1 MKNTVIILIFFS
13 LNCIGPNAKQK
24 NERLKNPQI
33 ETIDLNGQLESK
45 TSEHTLS
52 EAIET
57 LDLVPLEMTKSS
69 LISDIKNIIITTKY
83 IFILDNKI
91 GICRFDRTGKY
102 LNKIGKRGE
111 GPGEYQYIESI
122 QVDKKNQLIY
132 LYDPVLGCIYKY
144 NYDGKYL
151 DTILRNINEISAGSC
166 NQLLWNNKY
175 FLTGTLPVLFK
186 RDDYFNFILLDDKYN
201 TKKSFHNPEMVG
213 KNDQIWENR
222 CLHYGWKNYWTEE
235 KINMSFY
242 DNNFLI
248 SYFQNDTIYKFDEKT
263 ENFNPEFYLKMGE
276 KPTFEESHKWIKEDE
291 YFNLL

>member
-1 MKNTVIILIFFS
+1 M
-13 LNCIGPNAKQK
+13 
-24 NERLKNPQI
+24 
-33 ETIDLNGQLESK
+33 
-45 TSEHTLS
+45 
-52 EAIET
+52 
-57 LDLVPLEMTKSS
+57 
-69 LISDIKNIIITTKY
+69 
-83 IFILDNKI
+83 
-91 GICRFDRTGKY
+91 
-102 LNKIGKRGE
+102 
-111 GPGEYQYIESI
+111 
-122 QVDKKNQLIY
+122 
-132 LYDPVLGCIYKY
+132 
-144 NYDGKYL
+144 

-291 YFNLL
+291 YFNLLTLYNFYETNKYIYFQLGKRNTLYILKYDKYTKEISSYQRETRIKRTTLPGSPNFVHKRFIKLFPFKNDFCGGTFEIEHESGGKYWIYSLTPEMIEEMDIEEIKKSSVKDQTVKQKYLKLLEDTKIDDNPILLIATLK

>member
-122 QVDKKNQLIY
+122 QVDKK
-132 LYDPVLGCIYKY
+132 
-144 NYDGKYL
+144 
-151 DTILRNINEISAGSC
+151 IN
-166 NQLLWNNKY
+166 
-175 FLTGTLPVLFK
+175 
-186 RDDYFNFILLDDKYN
+186 
-201 TKKSFHNPEMVG
+201 
-213 KNDQIWENR
+213 
-222 CLHYGWKNYWTEE
+222 
-235 KINMSFY
+235 
-242 DNNFLI
+242 
-248 SYFQNDTIYKFDEKT
+248 
-263 ENFNPEFYLKMGE
+263 
-276 KPTFEESHKWIKEDE
+276 
-291 YFNLL
+291 